1 MTSPPPRRAGA
12 GRPYRGGARK
22 GPAGP
27 PRRPPTLRPPI
38 DDPARQAALDLLA
51 AVRSRGAYANLALPP
66 ILRDRRIGGRDAA
79 LATELAYGSCRA
91 LGQLDAV
98 ITACGD
104 RPFAELDGEV
114 IDALRLGAYQ
124 LLHTRIPPHAAVSS
138 TVELV
143 RAGERAGAAGYVN
156 AVLRRI
162 AEADLDTWVQR
173 LAPPAEQDRLG
184 HLAMATAHPR
194 WIVSAL
200 ADRLAPDSNTV
211 MATTTATTTASNTDT
226 DTATDELEKALRADD
241 VPPTVH
247 LVARPGLIGR
257 DELVTASGGTPAQYS
272 PYGVY
277 LHGTDPGRVSAV
289 ADGRAAVQDEG
300 SQLVATALATA
311 TLDGPDERWLDLA
324 AGPGGK
330 AGLLGAFAAGR
341 GAHLDAVEIGPHRAD
356 LVRRT
361 TAGLPVTVHTA
372 DGRASGLDEDA
383 YDRVLLDAPCTG
395 LGALRRRP
403 ESRWRR
409 TPSDVPELVELQQEL
424 LAAAARHVRVG
435 GLIAYVTC
443 SPHLAETLG
452 VVGRRPDQ
460 LELCDARPFLPGVP
474 ALGDGPTVQLW
485 PHRQGTD
492 GMFLAL
498 LRRTG

>member
-1 MTSPPPRRAGA
+1 MTSPRPRRNPG
-12 GRPYRGGARK
+12 GRPHKPRK

-27 PRRPPTLRPPI
+27 PRRPPTRRPPVT
-38 DDPARQAALDLLA
+38 DPARAVALELLA

-66 ILRDRRIGGRDAA
+66 ILRDRGLTGRDAA

-98 ITACGD
+98 ITDCGD
-104 RPFAELDGEV
+104 RAFDELDGPV

-143 RAGERAGAAGYVN
+143 RAGERPGAAGYVN

-162 AEADLDTWVQR
+162 AEADLDTWTQR
-173 LAPPAEQDRLG
+173 LAPPADTDPLG

-194 WIVSAL
+194 WIVSAYR
-200 ADRLAPDSNTV
+200 DRLAP
-211 MATTTATTTASNTDT
+211 
-226 DTATDELEKALRADD
+226 ATDELESALRADD
-241 VPPTVH
+241 VPPSVH

-257 DELVTASGGTPAQYS
+257 DDLAALAGGTAARYS
-272 PYGVY
+272 PFGVY
-277 LHGTDPGRVSAV
+277 LSGADPATVEAV

-311 TLDGPDERWLDLA
+311 ELDGTDERWLDLA

-330 AGLLGAFAAGR
+330 AGLLGAFAALR
-341 GAHLDAVEIGPHRAD
+341 GARLDAVERAPHRAD

-361 TAGLPVTVHTA
+361 TAGLPVTVLTA
-372 DGRASGLDEDA
+372 DGRDSGLAEGA

-409 TPSDVPELVELQQEL
+409 SPSDVPDLVRLQQEL
-424 LAAAARHVRVG
+424 LSAAADHVRPG
-435 GLIAYVTC
+435 GLVAYVTC

-452 VVGRRPDQ
+452 VVGRRPERLQ
-460 LELCDARPFLPGVP
+460 PIDARPFLPGVP
-474 ALGDGPTVQLW
+474 DLGAGPTVQHW
-485 PHRQGTD
+485 PQRHGTD

-498 LRRTG
+498 LRRHS

>member
-1 MTSPPPRRAGA
+1 
-12 GRPYRGGARK
+12 
-22 GPAGP
+22 
-27 PRRPPTLRPPI
+27 
-38 DDPARQAALDLLA
+38 
-51 AVRSRGAYANLALPP
+51 
-66 ILRDRRIGGRDAA
+66 
-79 LATELAYGSCRA
+79 
-91 LGQLDAV
+91 
-98 ITACGD
+98 
-104 RPFAELDGEV
+104 
-114 IDALRLGAYQ
+114 
-124 LLHTRIPPHAAVSS
+124 
-138 TVELV
+138 
-143 RAGERAGAAGYVN
+143 
-156 AVLRRI
+156 
-162 AEADLDTWVQR
+162 
-173 LAPPAEQDRLG
+173 
-184 HLAMATAHPR
+184 
-194 WIVSAL
+194 
-200 ADRLAPDSNTV
+200 
-211 MATTTATTTASNTDT
+211 
-226 DTATDELEKALRADD
+226 
-241 VPPTVH
+241 
-247 LVARPGLIGR
+247 
-257 DELVTASGGTPAQYS
+257 
-272 PYGVY
+272 
-277 LHGTDPGRVSAV
+277 
-289 ADGRAAVQDEG
+289 
-300 SQLVATALATA
+300 
-311 TLDGPDERWLDLA
+311 
-324 AGPGGK
+324 
-330 AGLLGAFAAGR
+330 
-341 GAHLDAVEIGPHRAD
+341 VEIGPHRAD

>member
-1 MTSPPPRRAGA
+1 
-12 GRPYRGGARK
+12 
-22 GPAGP
+22 
-27 PRRPPTLRPPI
+27 
-38 DDPARQAALDLLA
+38 
-51 AVRSRGAYANLALPP
+51 
-66 ILRDRRIGGRDAA
+66 
-79 LATELAYGSCRA
+79 
-91 LGQLDAV
+91 
-98 ITACGD
+98 
-104 RPFAELDGEV
+104 
-114 IDALRLGAYQ
+114 LGAYQ
-124 LLHTRIPPHAAVSS
+124 LLRTRIPPHAAVSS
-138 TVELV
+138 SVELV
-143 RAGERAGAAGYVN
+143 RAGERPGAAGYVN
-156 AVLRRI
+156 AVLRRV
-162 AEADLDTWVQR
+162 AEADLDTWIDR
-173 LAPPAEQDRLG
+173 LAPSADADPLG

-194 WIVSAL
+194 WIVSAVR
-200 ADRLAPDSNTV
+200 DRLA
-211 MATTTATTTASNTDT
+211 A
-226 DTATDELEKALRADD
+226 ATDELEPALLADD
-241 VPPTVH
+241 VPATVH
-247 LVARPGLIGR
+247 LVARPGLIDR
-257 DELVTASGGTPAQYS
+257 DELVAMSGGTPARYS
-272 PYGVY
+272 PFGVY
-277 LHGTDPGRVSAV
+277 LHGSDPGSIAAV

-330 AGLLGAFAAGR
+330 AGLLGAFAAAR

-372 DGRASGLDEDA
+372 DGRAPGLDVNA

-409 TPSDVPELVELQQEL
+409 SPRDVPELVQLQQEL
-424 LAAAARHVRVG
+424 LDAAATHVRVG
-435 GLIAYVTC
+435 GLVAYVTC

-452 VVGRRPDQ
+452 VVGRRPEQ

-474 ALGDGPTVQLW
+474 DLGDGPTVQLW

-498 LRRTG
+498 LRRRS

>member
-1 MTSPPPRRAGA
+1 M
-12 GRPYRGGARK
+12 
-22 GPAGP
+22 
-27 PRRPPTLRPPI
+27 
-38 DDPARQAALDLLA
+38 
-51 AVRSRGAYANLALPP
+51 
-66 ILRDRRIGGRDAA
+66 
-79 LATELAYGSCRA
+79 
-91 LGQLDAV
+91 
-98 ITACGD
+98 
-104 RPFAELDGEV
+104 
-114 IDALRLGAYQ
+114 
-124 LLHTRIPPHAAVSS
+124 PPHAAVSS

-143 RAGERAGAAGYVN
+143 RAGDRAGAAGYVN

-200 ADRLAPDSNTV
+200 ADRLAPDSNTSWPPPRH
-211 MATTTATTTASNTDT
+211 TTASNTDT

-300 SQLVATALATA
+300 RNWWRR
-311 TLDGPDERWLDLA
+311 RWPPPPWTDPTSGGWTRP
-324 AGPGGK
+324 AGPGAK

-409 TPSDVPELVELQQEL
+409 PPSDVTELVELQQEL